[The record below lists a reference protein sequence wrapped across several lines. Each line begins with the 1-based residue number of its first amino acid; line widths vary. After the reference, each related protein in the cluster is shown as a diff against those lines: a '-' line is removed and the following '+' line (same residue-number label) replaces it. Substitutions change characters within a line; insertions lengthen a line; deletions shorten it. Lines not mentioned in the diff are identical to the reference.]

1 MGHGGLPRAVG
12 RNAGWAKAWQPAQRG
27 NRPARPAARV
37 RRRGQHEQTV
47 HGTTRWRACWWLVG
61 GKVLPKISRGS
72 RGRCRARRRG
82 WGAPERRV
90 NGEAAQTASGGG
102 VHRWGGGSG
111 GWRRRVW
118 GPAASERQGGEK
130 IARKCRDWQLGEE
143 LTGESWTTTVL
154 DRNPRGRGE
163 ARALERRG
171 QRGVEMGGRVEQREQ
186 GVSGSAAARQR
197 GKEEG
202 KGGGPGLGVP
212 RGAGVPW
219 GLAPTGGRRLAVPRA
234 WRWWVTCAA
243 CARAGRTERGREGA
257 DEWVTAQCWAAV
269 PLTSGAGLSAGAG
282 ARLRG
287 RVWAGPRRNGDRPPG
302 CTVWFLHLFELV

>member
-1 MGHGGLPRAVG
+1 MQGLAARGGAH
-12 RNAGWAKAWQPAQRG
+12 RG
-27 NRPARPAARV
+27 VVDDDGARPESARE
-37 RRRGQHEQTV
+37 RGL
-47 HGTTRWRACWWLVG
+47 LVG
-61 GKVLPKISRGS
+61 G
-72 RGRCRARRRG
+72 
-82 WGAPERRV
+82 
-90 NGEAAQTASGGG
+90 
-102 VHRWGGGSG
+102 GGGSG
-111 GWRRRVW
+111 AGSV
-118 GPAASERQGGEK
+118 
-130 IARKCRDWQLGEE
+130 
-143 LTGESWTTTVL
+143 
-154 DRNPRGRGE
+154 GE

-186 GVSGSAAARQR
+186 GASCSAAARQR

-202 KGGGPGLGVP
+202 KGGGPGVGVP